1 MSAVVVETG
10 KDPIVWILDEDTM
23 TVSAKPVTV
32 GDMSTDS
39 ITVLGIDAGQ
49 RVVTAGAAFMREG
62 MKVTL
67 LQTGE
72 QPGDQP

>member
-1 MSAVVVETG
+1 MA
-10 KDPIVWILDEDTM
+10 
-23 TVSAKPVTV
+23 
-32 GDMSTDS
+32 TDS
-39 ITVLGIDAGQ
+39 ITVIGIEPGQ

-72 QPGDQP
+72 QPADQP